1 MPACGMLRAWKRFA
15 RNRFNV
21 LGGLVI
27 LVMLTVAAAAPALMP
42 YDANDIQPEDALQA
56 PTIRHLFGTDHFGRD
71 LLSRVM
77 LGARISF
84 GVGILATLLSM
95 ATGSTL
101 GLVAGYYGRAVDE
114 ILMRLMDILL
124 AFPFIVLAV
133 ALMAVV
139 GASLANVILVIALVR
154 VPQFARLARGQVL
167 LVKQLEFVEASRA
180 TGATT
185 RRIIQK
191 HVLPNILTPLVVLAS
206 LSMATA
212 INAEAALSFLGVGI
226 PPPTPTWGG
235 LVAEGRRY
243 LLAAPW
249 ISTIPGLAISLTVL
263 GFNLLGDGLRDA
275 LDPRTA

>member
-1 MPACGMLRAWKRFA
+1 MLRAWKRFA